1 MLEEVQWLRLCLPL
15 HGVWVQSLVRELRFH
30 MSWGMVKN
38 WRGKKKIIEQM
49 IQDGSQKGKGAAEDE
64 VVREHH

>member
-1 MLEEVQWLRLCLPL
+1 
-15 HGVWVQSLVRELRFH
+15 

-49 IQDGSQKGKGAAEDE
+49 IQDGSQKGKAAAEDE